1 MGRRFPQQVSSL
13 EVLRR
18 HIQQAWD
25 EIPQEKIDHLIRD
38 MPQQVREC
46 IPNHDD
52 AINYYFF
59 PLISVLFL

>member
-46 IPNHDD
+46 IPNHGD
-52 AINYYFF
+52 AINY
-59 PLISVLFL
+59 